1 MRCLCPPPP
10 LGPHQSHPAMCC
22 PGLQHERDLG
32 RGRSA
37 AQVRYGWLNREV
49 MVARNCSDPPEPR
62 CGGPENQ
69 AVVRP
74 RACRF
79 GSPTGRAKSPG
90 NKNGPDD
97 LVAAWFL
104 SVPRSALW
112 GSAAVATAACL
123 RSMAD
128 MQPRGGGHFR
138 ELVWKHDRW
147 PHPMIIQ
154 PVYLACAIY
163 QIM

>member
-1 MRCLCPPPP
+1 MPLTPPPKAP
-10 LGPHQSHPAMCC
+10 PIPSGYVLSRT
-22 PGLQHERDLG
+22 QHERAFG
-32 RGRSA
+32 RGPSP

-79 GSPTGRAKSPG
+79 GPPTGKSPG
-90 NKNGPDD
+90 DKNGPDD
-97 LVAAWFL
+97 LVAAWSL

-112 GSAAVATAACL
+112 GSAAVATAVCL

-138 ELVWKHDRW
+138 ELVWKQDRW